1 MMYYNNYGGNFS
13 EGIREGIKNSFRK
26 GSSLTRLIYINCGIF
41 LALKLIYIMMLLL
54 GKGEEFYPT
63 LLEWIGVPADPE
75 YLLSRPWTIFTYMF
89 TQFDFLHLLFN
100 MFGRILESV
109 WGTQRFLIF
118 YFVCGIGAGLLNSAV
133 GWLEIHRLMEQY
145 YAFQNAPSP
154 ALLAQLVERQLGHPA
169 QWVWEVVDNWTNN
182 PDSQQYIVA
191 GKQLFRQIVELKV
204 NVPMIGA
211 SGAIFG
217 ILLAFGMLFPNTELY
232 LMFIPIPI
240 KAKYFVLG
248 YGLLELFLGM
258 QNSATDN
265 VAHFAHLGGMLFG
278 FFMVKYW
285 SKNRR
290 RFY

>member
-1 MMYYNNYGGNFS
+1 MQNYRPFTGITPAVKILLILNIVMY
-13 EGIREGIKNSFRK
+13 
-26 GSSLTRLIYINCGIF
+26 F
-41 LALKLIYIMMLLL
+41 LSMFIDSRMHVDTAHLL
-54 GKGEEFYPT
+54 GLHLPQSVF
-63 LLEWIGVPADPE
+63 W
-75 YLLSRPWTIFTYMF
+75 RPWQYVTHMF
-89 TQFDFLHLLFN
+89 MHGSFGHLFFNMFALF

-169 QWVWEVVDNWTNN
+169 QWVWEVVDNFTNN

-248 YGLLELFLGM
+248 YGLLELCLLYT
-258 QNSATDN
+258 SDAADE
-265 VAHFAHLGGMLFG
+265 
-278 FFMVKYW
+278 
-285 SKNRR
+285 
-290 RFY
+290 

>member
-1 MMYYNNYGGNFS
+1 MY
-13 EGIREGIKNSFRK
+13 
-26 GSSLTRLIYINCGIF
+26 F
-41 LALKLIYIMMLLL
+41 LSMFIDSRMHVDTAHLL
-54 GKGEEFYPT
+54 GLHLPQSVF
-63 LLEWIGVPADPE
+63 W
-75 YLLSRPWTIFTYMF
+75 RPWQYVTHMF
-89 TQFDFLHLLFN
+89 MHGSFGHLFFNMFALF